1 MSDSNPRTG
10 RSIAQWFCLI
20 FGITLIIV
28 GLLGFLVEPKF
39 DTSVGGDPGQ
49 VDGEDLIIFE
59 VNGWHNVVHLLSGI
73 FLLVFA
79 GRRRPARMAAL
90 AFGVVYVIVSI
101 IGLIDGQDLFG
112 LVPID
117 RADNVLH
124 IVLALTAIAAGL
136 MSRGEDEDRDIDRSG
151 RRTGVSAGSAA
162 AVEQQRTRRDP
173 DVGRLDNRPEAGGT
187 HERPA
192 VRPEEP
198 RGQR

>member
-1 MSDSNPRTG
+1 MAESETRRG

-49 VDGEDLIIFE
+49 IDGEDLIIFE

-79 GRRRPARMAAL
+79 GRRRPARVAAL
-90 AFGVVYVIVSI
+90 GFGVVYVIVSV
-101 IGLIDGQDLFG
+101 IGLIDGQDLFD

-117 RADNVLH
+117 REDNVLH
-124 IVLALTAIAAGL
+124 ILLALTAIGAGL
-136 MSRGEDEDRDIDRSG
+136 MSRGDEEDPLDYPRG
-151 RRTGVSAGSAA
+151 RR
-162 AVEQQRTRRDP
+162 
-173 DVGRLDNRPEAGGT
+173 
-187 HERPA
+187 
-192 VRPEEP
+192 
-198 RGQR
+198 